1 MKETKNAKTES
12 AKKCLKENY
21 GQLRITVRKEKLEV
35 WKQYAESKGISIT
48 ALVNQFFE
56 QGIEKDG
63 FIPEKPTS
71 EE

>member
-1 MKETKNAKTES
+1 MSKSNSES
-12 AKKCLKENY
+12 VKKCLKENY
-21 GQLRITVRKEKLEV
+21 SQLRITVRKEKLEI

-63 FIPEKPTS
+63 FIPKETKS
-71 EE
+71 E